1 MLDKIIIISW
11 SNYDQRIGD
20 QFDVLYLINNGYVVE
35 YWDVSNITI
44 PGYSVKNCIPP
55 EGLVNV
61 KFENKKEFI
70 GRVNKERHSYFIV
83 YMNCCPKSFF
93 CYRILSK
100 FNCFQIYCV
109 NGVLPAVS
117 KITRYSQYIRILSLD
132 NILQI
137 FQIIIFSLLL
147 NTDVPCRTLFRVLIL
162 IPWVISPAVSSM
174 SWSWLLSDQY
184 GFFNNFLKSIGVIDK
199 SILFLADKTLAKIM
213 VIIIGAW
220 RNFPFITVSLLAGLQ
235 GISKDYYEAADI
247 DGANKFQRFRYVT
260 FPHLKNVS
268 IITITLVSIWTFNNF
283 DNIYMLTK
291 GGPAQSTEVLSILAY
306 NNAFFRGNISY
317 ASAMATVMLVIM
329 LIASGVYFKVSK
341 YGKE

>member
-1 MLDKIIIISW
+1 MKGNRLFSRRFGYMLIFPSAIVFLIVSIYPLLTGIMLSFQNSSLYK
-11 SNYDQRIGD
+11 GD
-20 QFDVLYLINNGYVVE
+20 EKKFVGLKNI
-35 YWDVSNITI
+35 ITI
-44 PGYSVKNCIPP
+44 LTSDAEFRSDLLFTVIYTIGIVVIAYIT
-55 EGLVNV
+55 GLV
-61 KFENKKEFI
+61 
-70 GRVNKERHSYFIV
+70 
-83 YMNCCPKSFF
+83 
-93 CYRILSK
+93 
-100 FNCFQIYCV
+100 
-109 NGVLPAVS
+109 
-117 KITRYSQYIRILSLD
+117 
-132 NILQI
+132 
-137 FQIIIFSLLL
+137 FSLLL

-329 LIASGVYFKVSK
+329 LIASGVYFKVWPRCFCSSVFTK
-341 YGKE
+341 TRTYDKIQEKDKTGFTLFSNGISFICS

>member
-1 MLDKIIIISW
+1 MKNI
-11 SNYDQRIGD
+11 
-20 QFDVLYLINNGYVVE
+20 
-35 YWDVSNITI
+35 ITI
-44 PGYSVKNCIPP
+44 LTSDAEFRSDLLFTVIYTIGIVVIAYIT
-55 EGLVNV
+55 GLV
-61 KFENKKEFI
+61 
-70 GRVNKERHSYFIV
+70 
-83 YMNCCPKSFF
+83 
-93 CYRILSK
+93 
-100 FNCFQIYCV
+100 
-109 NGVLPAVS
+109 
-117 KITRYSQYIRILSLD
+117 
-132 NILQI
+132 
-137 FQIIIFSLLL
+137 FSLLL
-147 NTDVPCRTLFRVLIL
+147 NADMPCRTLFRVLIL

>member
-1 MLDKIIIISW
+1 MKGNRLFSRRFGYMLIFPSAIVFLIVSIYPLLTGIMLSFQNSSLYK
-11 SNYDQRIGD
+11 GD
-20 QFDVLYLINNGYVVE
+20 EKKFVGLKNI
-35 YWDVSNITI
+35 ITI
-44 PGYSVKNCIPP
+44 LTSDAEFRSDLLFTVIYTIGIVVIAYIT
-55 EGLVNV
+55 GLV
-61 KFENKKEFI
+61 
-70 GRVNKERHSYFIV
+70 
-83 YMNCCPKSFF
+83 
-93 CYRILSK
+93 
-100 FNCFQIYCV
+100 
-109 NGVLPAVS
+109 
-117 KITRYSQYIRILSLD
+117 
-132 NILQI
+132 
-137 FQIIIFSLLL
+137 FSLLL

-283 DNIYMLTK
+283 DNIYILSDLKHIKTK
-291 GGPAQSTEVLSILAY
+291 GWPRVIDLGKNERYLFVMNESYKDYWSGLEIFRVDETENVLEKVMFHEMPMAT
-306 NNAFFRGNISY
+306 
-317 ASAMATVMLVIM
+317 AMAV
-329 LIASGVYFKVSK
+329 
-341 YGKE
+341 KEEE

>member
-1 MLDKIIIISW
+1 MKGNRLFSRRFGYMLIFPSAIVFLIVSIYPLLTGIMLSFQNSSLYK
-11 SNYDQRIGD
+11 GD
-20 QFDVLYLINNGYVVE
+20 EKKFVGLKNI
-35 YWDVSNITI
+35 ITI
-44 PGYSVKNCIPP
+44 LTSDAEFRSDLLFTVIYTIGIVVIAYIT
-55 EGLVNV
+55 GLV
-61 KFENKKEFI
+61 
-70 GRVNKERHSYFIV
+70 
-83 YMNCCPKSFF
+83 
-93 CYRILSK
+93 
-100 FNCFQIYCV
+100 
-109 NGVLPAVS
+109 
-117 KITRYSQYIRILSLD
+117 
-132 NILQI
+132 
-137 FQIIIFSLLL
+137 FSLLL

-329 LIASGVYFKVSK
+329 LIASGVYFKVSMERSEIDNYDK
-341 YGKE
+341 IQEKDKTGFTLFSNGISFICS

>member
-1 MLDKIIIISW
+1 MKGNRLFSRRFGYMLIFPSAIVFLIVSIYPLLTGIMLSFQNSSLYK
-11 SNYDQRIGD
+11 GD
-20 QFDVLYLINNGYVVE
+20 EKKFVGLKNI
-35 YWDVSNITI
+35 ITI
-44 PGYSVKNCIPP
+44 LTSDAEFRSDLLFTVIYTIGIVVIAYIT
-55 EGLVNV
+55 GLV
-61 KFENKKEFI
+61 
-70 GRVNKERHSYFIV
+70 
-83 YMNCCPKSFF
+83 
-93 CYRILSK
+93 
-100 FNCFQIYCV
+100 
-109 NGVLPAVS
+109 
-117 KITRYSQYIRILSLD
+117 
-132 NILQI
+132 
-137 FQIIIFSLLL
+137 FSLLL
-147 NTDVPCRTLFRVLIL
+147 NTDVPCRTLFRGLIL

-329 LIASGVYFKVSK
+329 LIASGVYFKVSMERSEIDNYDK
-341 YGKE
+341 IQEKDKTGFTLFSNGISFICS

>member
-1 MLDKIIIISW
+1 MKGNRLFSRRFGYMLIFPSAIVFLIVSIYPLLTGIMLSFQNSSLYK
-11 SNYDQRIGD
+11 GD
-20 QFDVLYLINNGYVVE
+20 EKKFVGLKNI
-35 YWDVSNITI
+35 ITI
-44 PGYSVKNCIPP
+44 LTSDAEFRSDLLFTVIYTIGIVVIAYIT
-55 EGLVNV
+55 GLV
-61 KFENKKEFI
+61 
-70 GRVNKERHSYFIV
+70 
-83 YMNCCPKSFF
+83 
-93 CYRILSK
+93 
-100 FNCFQIYCV
+100 
-109 NGVLPAVS
+109 
-117 KITRYSQYIRILSLD
+117 
-132 NILQI
+132 
-137 FQIIIFSLLL
+137 FSLLL

-268 IITITLVSIWTFNNF
+268 IITITLVSIWTYNNF

>member
-1 MLDKIIIISW
+1 MKGNRLFTRRFGYMLIFPSAIVFLIVSIYPLLTGIMLSFQN
-11 SNYDQRIGD
+11 SS
-20 QFDVLYLINNGYVVE
+20 LYKGNEKKFVGLKNI
-35 YWDVSNITI
+35 ITI
-44 PGYSVKNCIPP
+44 LTSDAEFRSDLLFTVIYTVGIVVIAYIT
-55 EGLVNV
+55 GLV
-61 KFENKKEFI
+61 
-70 GRVNKERHSYFIV
+70 
-83 YMNCCPKSFF
+83 
-93 CYRILSK
+93 
-100 FNCFQIYCV
+100 
-109 NGVLPAVS
+109 
-117 KITRYSQYIRILSLD
+117 
-132 NILQI
+132 
-137 FQIIIFSLLL
+137 FSLLL
-147 NTDVPCRTLFRVLIL
+147 NADVPCRTLFRVLIL

-247 DGANKFQRFRYVT
+247 DGASKFQRFRYVT

>member
-1 MLDKIIIISW
+1 MKGNRLFSRRFGYMLIFPSAIVFLIVSIYPLLTGIMLSFQNSSLYK
-11 SNYDQRIGD
+11 GD
-20 QFDVLYLINNGYVVE
+20 EKKFVGLKNI
-35 YWDVSNITI
+35 ITI
-44 PGYSVKNCIPP
+44 LTSDAEFRSDLLFTVIYTIGIVVIAYIT
-55 EGLVNV
+55 GLV
-61 KFENKKEFI
+61 
-70 GRVNKERHSYFIV
+70 
-83 YMNCCPKSFF
+83 
-93 CYRILSK
+93 
-100 FNCFQIYCV
+100 
-109 NGVLPAVS
+109 
-117 KITRYSQYIRILSLD
+117 
-132 NILQI
+132 
-137 FQIIIFSLLL
+137 FSLLL

-199 SILFLADKTLAKIM
+199 SILFLADKFILKGGMLVAAMVAKIM